1 LSVARAS
8 IVCDPTSVASH
19 SQTHCRQV
27 SRSGTAASVASF
39 QGPLSTRTST
49 ASMPLCC
56 AHATPATGTFPAF
69 TCEPAAGTSI
79 LDSVLIGA
87 CCAQPFWYQ

>member
-1 LSVARAS
+1 
-8 IVCDPTSVASH
+8 
-19 SQTHCRQV
+19 
-27 SRSGTAASVASF
+27 
-39 QGPLSTRTST
+39 
-49 ASMPLCC
+49 MPLCC